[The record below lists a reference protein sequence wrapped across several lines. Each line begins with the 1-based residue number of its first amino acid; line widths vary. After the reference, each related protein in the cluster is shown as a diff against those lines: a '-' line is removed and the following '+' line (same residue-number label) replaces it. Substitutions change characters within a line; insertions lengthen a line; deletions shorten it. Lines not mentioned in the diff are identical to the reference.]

1 MRLLAVRAVP
11 TPLLALD
18 VQRAGEP
25 GAPGG
30 STVSPFAIVLRLA
43 HRAQV
48 ARLGSHASTEEKNAD
63 EPLAGPLDRRLCS
76 TERSPPLLLRKN
88 VTKGLHSFQAQ
99 MISADYAK
107 YS

>member
-1 MRLLAVRAVP
+1 MNLSPVHSI
-11 TPLLALD
+11 
-18 VQRAGEP
+18 
-25 GAPGG
+25 GG
-30 STVSPFAIVLRLA
+30 YRNAMLPRNASP
-43 HRAQV
+43 
-48 ARLGSHASTEEKNAD
+48 E
-63 EPLAGPLDRRLCS
+63 CS